1 MSDKPLVSILM
12 TAYNREKYIKEAIE
26 SVLASSYTDF
36 ELIICD
42 DRSTDNTVSIARE
55 YVALDRRVKLFI
67 NEANLGDYF
76 NRNKA
81 ASHALGKYIKYLD
94 SDDTIYPYSLQIM
107 VEEMEKFPDVSFAF
121 NANEIQDPEMAY
133 PVLYTSRQAYMT
145 HYFSI
150 GGLFYAGPGGTI
162 IRKSS
167 FDKIGPFSGKRFI
180 SDGEMWMKFALHGPI
195 LKIQPGLIW
204 WRVHAGQEFTAGT
217 SEYALLRY
225 NLDKEMLNHPVC
237 PLTEKEKKMAL
248 GNNRRILSRKILG
261 LLFWHLNFLA
271 AFQLAKNA
279 GIGPLQLLESM
290 LPVNK
295 MKKAHRTFIQKIK

>member
-1 MSDKPLVSILM
+1 MSDKPLVSVLM

-26 SVLASSYTDF
+26 SVLASSYTDL

-42 DRSTDNTVSIARE
+42 DRSTDNTISIARE
-55 YVALDRRVKLFI
+55 YAARDQRVKLYI
-67 NEANLGDYF
+67 NDTNLGDYF

-81 ASHALGKYIKYLD
+81 ASYASGKYIKYLD

-107 VEEMEKFPDVSFAF
+107 VEEMERFPDVSFAF
-121 NANEIQDPEMAY
+121 SGNEVQDPERPY
-133 PVLYTSRQAYMT
+133 PVLYTSEQAYRT
-145 HYFSI
+145 HYFKL

-180 SDGEMWMKFALHGPI
+180 SDAEMWMKFALHSPI

-204 WRVHAGQEFTAGT
+204 WRVHEGQEFTAG
-217 SEYALLRY
+217 SDEYTLLRY
-225 NLDKEMLNHPVC
+225 NLDREMLGDPAC
-237 PLTEKEKKMAL
+237 PLTEMEKKIAL

-261 LLFWHLNFLA
+261 LFFRRLNFLA
-271 AFQLAKNA
+271 AFRLSKNA
-279 GIGPLQLLESM
+279 GIGPIQLLESM
-290 LPVNK
+290 MPVNK
-295 MKKAHRTFIQKIK
+295 MKRMLKVMVKK